1 MGQFGSLVQ
10 EYYVN
15 KFRKNAELRRKKI
28 AAITSAAAAEKF
40 VAETKAKV
48 RGVFNFPKE
57 KCPLNPVVTST
68 VDHPCY
74 TVEKVI
80 YYSRPNFPVTAHLFI
95 PKNLTAK
102 APAMVVL
109 CGHAFEGKAAETY
122 QMAASTYAIAGA
134 VALVIDPIAQGERT
148 QYKDQ
153 NDPQMC
159 AAHNC
164 FNRQLLPIGEH
175 FGEWRAWDAIRGIDY
190 LLTRPEVDASRIG
203 INGNSGGG
211 TMTAIVNALEDRAI
225 AAAPS
230 CYITRWLNNVENE
243 EAVDAE
249 QIPPYVAAN
258 GGDMADLLLAV
269 CPRPVMIM
277 AKTDDFFD
285 VRGSREIYEELKHI
299 YGLLGYA
306 DRVELSVGVGPHGYT
321 QNQRIPAYSF
331 FAKHLGFTSFN
342 DEPKEAVALTG
353 QSGWVT
359 KNGTT
364 YDIENC
370 QCLKDFIPAKV
381 AECQA
386 NRPKLSATDLREKLS
401 AALNIP
407 EVICPTYRQLRP
419 GWLDANNVTA
429 RYALETEPGMLA
441 VLHYAKPQ
449 VHYSLPAMDK
459 VELYIPHQSAL
470 DEIVTR
476 PIGENTTLFG
486 LNYRGIGESKALG
499 YGQHPSSQDFFAP
512 YASDYAFATY
522 GLLLGESY
530 LGRRVYDVLCAI
542 ELIASNGA
550 KEITITCSGIGAIPA
565 LLAAVLTP
573 HKVKFVPDEKI
584 TTFAENCLNHVPD
597 YPQSMILEGILKF
610 TDVDELLELVK

>member
-1 MGQFGSLVQ
+1 MGQFGSLLQ
-10 EYYVN
+10 EYYVK
-15 KFRKNAELRRKKI
+15 KFRQNAELRRQKI
-28 AAITSAAAAEKF
+28 AAITSAAGAAKF
-40 VAETKAKV
+40 VADTKAKV
-48 RGVFNFPKE
+48 RSAYNLPTE
-57 KCPLNPVVTST
+57 KCPLNPVITET
-68 VDHPCY
+68 VDHPSY

-80 YYSRPNFPVTAHLFI
+80 YYSRPDFPVTAHLFI
-95 PKNLTAK
+95 PKNLTGK

-109 CGHAFEGKAAETY
+109 CGHATEGKGAETY

-148 QYKDQ
+148 QYVEPT
-153 NDPQMC
+153 DPQMC

-164 FNRQLLPIGEH
+164 FNRQLLPVDEH

-190 LLTRPEVDASRIG
+190 LLTRPEVDANRIG

-230 CYITRWLNNVENE
+230 CYITRWLSNVENE
-243 EAVDAE
+243 EVVDAE
-249 QIPPYVAAN
+249 QIPPLVAAN

-269 CPRPVMIM
+269 CPRPIMIM

-321 QNQRIPAYSF
+321 QNQRTPAYSF
-331 FAKHLGFTSFN
+331 FAKHLGFTSFTE
-342 DEPKEAVALTG
+342 EPKEAQALTG
-353 QSGWVT
+353 KAAWVT

-364 YDIENC
+364 YDIANC
-370 QCLKDFIPAKV
+370 KSLKSFIPAKV
-381 AECQA
+381 EACKV
-386 NRPKLSATDLREKLS
+386 NRPKLSATELKEKLRL
-401 AALNIP
+401 ALNMP

-419 GWLDANNVTA
+419 GWMEGNISTA
-429 RYALETEPGMLA
+429 RYALETEPSMLA
-441 VLHYAKPQ
+441 VLHLANPQ
-449 VHYSLPAMDK
+449 VHFSLPEMDK
-459 VELYIPHQSAL
+459 VELYIPHQSAMA
-470 DEIVTR
+470 EIVNRKTADDT
-476 PIGENTTLFG
+476 ILFG

-499 YGQHPSSQDFFAP
+499 YGQYPAAQEFFAP

-530 LGRRVYDVLCAI
+530 IGRRTYDVLCTI
-542 ELIASNGA
+542 ELLAANGA
-550 KEITITCSGIGAIPA
+550 KDITLTCSGIGAIPA
-565 LLAAVLTP
+565 LFAAVLTT

-584 TTFAENCLNHVPD
+584 TTFAENCLSHVPD
-597 YPQSMILEGILKF
+597 YPQSMILKGILKF
-610 TDVDELLELVK
+610 TDVDELMELVK